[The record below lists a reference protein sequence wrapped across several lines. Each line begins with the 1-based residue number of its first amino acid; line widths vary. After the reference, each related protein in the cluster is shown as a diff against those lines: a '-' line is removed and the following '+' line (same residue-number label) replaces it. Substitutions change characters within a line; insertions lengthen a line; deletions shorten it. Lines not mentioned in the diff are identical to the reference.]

1 MTGEGVRHFEHI
13 LADAPQRLTQISDAQ
28 SEERLAPDKWSRK
41 EILGHLIDSASN
53 NHQRIVR
60 AQLSSQN
67 SFPGYAQTQWV
78 ETQRYQSEPWQD
90 LVQLWTGFNRHMLHV
105 ILHISEDQADNCC
118 VIGGSQPTTLRFLVD
133 DYIRHLEHHLA
144 QIL

>member
-1 MTGEGVRHFEHI
+1 MTAEGLGHFEHI
-13 LADAPQRLTQISDAQ
+13 LADAPQRLRQISDAQ
-28 SEERLAPDKWSRK
+28 SEERLASDKWSRK

-60 AQLSSQN
+60 AQLSSQI

-78 ETQRYQSEPWQD
+78 EMQRYQSEPWQD
-90 LVQLWTGFNRHMLHV
+90 LVQLWTGFNRHLLHV
-105 ILHISEDQADNCC
+105 ILHISEDKAENCC
-118 VIGGSQPTTLRFLVD
+118 AVGGSQPMTLRFLVE
-133 DYIRHLEHHLA
+133 DYVRHLEHHLA